1 MEELKKIKEIANYF
15 KVTPKTINIW
25 KDEKGMPFLRLP
37 SGAIRFKTTEVIK
50 WSEGREDK

>member
-37 SGAIRFKTTEVIK
+37 SGAIRFKTTEVIR
-50 WSEGREDK
+50 WSEGREG